1 MTNTRVRA
9 AVVVLLMALTFGGAA
24 AWKPTVHL
32 ADTRPKV
39 SLAALFPT
47 NFGDWE
53 VDARQPVQLVSPDQ
67 AAMLNKLY
75 NDTLSRT
82 YVNKQTGQRIMLSA
96 AYGGDQSDGTRA
108 HLPELCYPA
117 QGFQIV
123 SKRTNSLDAAPG
135 HTIPVQRLFAKMGGR
150 LEPITY
156 WVVVGDHVA
165 LTGPQQKLAQLRYSM
180 RGMIPDGTLVRV
192 SNIDGDVEKSFQ
204 AHDIFVQQMLAA
216 TAEPLK
222 SRMVGKAGA

>member
-1 MTNTRVRA
+1 MTTTRVRA
-9 AVVVLLMALTFGGAA
+9 ALVVALMVMSFAVAA
-24 AWKPTVHL
+24 AWRPTAHW

-39 SLAALFPT
+39 SLASLFPT
-47 NFGDWE
+47 SFGDWA
-53 VDARQPVQLVSPDQ
+53 VDDRQPVQLVSPDQ

-96 AYGGDQSDGTRA
+96 AYGGDQSDATRA

-123 SKRTNSLDAAPG
+123 SKRTGSLQASSGEP
-135 HTIPVQRLFAKMGGR
+135 IPVQRLFAKMGSR

-156 WVVVGDHVA
+156 WVVVGEHVA
-165 LTGPQQKLAQLRYSM
+165 LTGPQQKLAQLKYSM

-192 SNIDGDVEKSFQ
+192 SNIDADVDKSF
-204 AHDIFVQQMLAA
+204 ALHDTFVQQMLSATPAA
-216 TAEPLK
+216 LR